1 MNIRQILT
9 GDVMYQKLLDRS
21 AGILLHPSSLPG
33 NEGIGTLG
41 KSAYNFIDWLY
52 SAHIRLW
59 QVLPLGPTGY
69 GDSPYAA
76 FSSFAG
82 NPLLID
88 LETLSAQGYLTAD
101 DIKLPN
107 YLSTEGSV
115 DFGSMVYWKM
125 PLLKKAAGVF
135 LSKIAATK
143 EGENASGVELK
154 DSFRRFQKS
163 NKHLNDY
170 ALFMSIK
177 EVYDE
182 KTAQEGL
189 FGKLWNNYW
198 PKALACRDPQTLK
211 RWAQEHRYDI
221 DRYKAIQFFF
231 FEQWMRL
238 RQYAN
243 EKGISIIGDIPIF
256 VAPDSSDVWANQKLF
271 QLDKNGVPTVVA
283 GVPPDYF
290 SATGQLW
297 GNPLYN
303 WEAMKADKYRW
314 WIDRINACLELVDY
328 IRIDHFRGFES
339 YWAVPFGASTAEKG
353 EWLPGPDH
361 HFFEAVQ
368 RTLLKQNSEYAKGLP
383 IIAEDLGIITPQVER
398 LRDDFQL
405 PGMKILQFAF
415 SAAEVRE
422 AGFTNAFL
430 PHRYTENAV
439 VYTGTHDNTT
449 LRAWLDTLSRD
460 DFEALL
466 FYIYGEKPAVELLD
480 ELFSVDYGATQLDKV
495 EAELP
500 TEDSEINLQVASFKE
515 DLCAELIKQA
525 FFSVAVFAVI
535 PFQDLYALGA
545 EARMNE
551 PSTLGKNWTWRMPRS
566 LLTTKSAEWLGDLV
580 IASGRCRRK

>member
-1 MNIRQILT
+1 M
-9 GDVMYQKLLDRS
+9 GDTMHLNRC
-21 AGILLHPSSLPG
+21 AGILLHPTSLPN

-41 KSAYNFIDWLY
+41 KTAYEFIDWLHA
-52 SAHIRLW
+52 AHIRLW

-88 LETLSAQGYLTAD
+88 LQTLSEQGYLAAG
-101 DIKLPN
+101 DIKLPD
-107 YLSTEGSV
+107 YLSSEGPI
-115 DFGSMVYWKM
+115 DFGSVVYWKL
-125 PLLKKAAGVF
+125 PVLKKAASTF
-135 LSKIAATK
+135 LDKIEEKGSPSGAKAA
-143 EGENASGVELK
+143 EA
-154 DSFRRFQKS
+154 FRRFK
-163 NKHLNDY
+163 KEHTHLDEY
-170 ALFMSIK
+170 ALFMSVK
-177 EVYDE
+177 EVYDA
-182 KTAQEGL
+182 KAAQEGL

-198 PKALACRDPQTLK
+198 PKELAQHDPAALQ
-211 RWAQEHRYDI
+211 RWAQEHRREI
-221 DRYKAIQFFF
+221 EVYKVIQYFFF
-231 FEQWMRL
+231 DQWTRL

-243 EKGISIIGDIPIF
+243 GKGISVIGDIPIF
-256 VAPDSSDVWANQKLF
+256 VAPDSSDVWAHQPLF
-271 QLDKNGVPTVVA
+271 RLDKDGVPSVVA

-303 WEAMKADKYRW
+303 WEAMQADKYRW
-314 WIDRINACLELVDY
+314 WLDRIDACLELVDY

-339 YWAVPFGASTAEKG
+339 YWAVPFGAENAING

-361 HFFEAVQ
+361 AFFEAVQ
-368 RTLLKQNSEYAKGLP
+368 RHLLNKDHDERTSGTAVDYAKGLP

-398 LRDDFQL
+398 LRDDFHL

-415 SAAEVRE
+415 SGAEVRE
-422 AGFTNAFL
+422 HGFTNAFL
-430 PHRYTENAV
+430 PHTYTQSAV

-466 FYIYGEKPAVELLD
+466 FYLYGEKPAVELLD
-480 ELFSVDYGATQLDKV
+480 ELFPAEQVTQNDGTGL
-495 EAELP
+495 E
-500 TEDSEINLQVASFKE
+500 TGSFKD

-525 FFSVAVFAVI
+525 FFSVAVFAVS

-551 PSTLGKNWTWRMPRS
+551 PSTLGKNWTWRMPRG
-566 LLTTKSAEWLGDLV
+566 LLTEECAEWLRNLV
-580 IASGRCRRK
+580 IASGRCG

>member
-1 MNIRQILT
+1 
-9 GDVMYQKLLDRS
+9 MYQKLLDRS
-21 AGILLHPSSLPG
+21 AGILLHPSSLFG
-33 NEGIGTLG
+33 NEGIGTFG
-41 KSAYNFIDWLY
+41 SSAYEFIDWLH

-88 LETLSAQGYLTAD
+88 LATLSEQGYLTAD
-101 DIKLPN
+101 DIKLPE
-107 YLSTEGSV
+107 YLSIEGAV
-115 DFGSMVYWKM
+115 DFGSVVYWKM
-125 PLLKKAAGVF
+125 PLLKKAAAAF
-135 LSKIAATK
+135 LSKITATK
-143 EGENASGVELK
+143 EGENASDVELK
-154 DSFRRFQKS
+154 DAFRRFQKS

-177 EVYDE
+177 EVYDA
-182 KTAQEGL
+182 KAAQEGL
-189 FGKLWNNYW
+189 WGKLWNNYW

-221 DRYKAIQFFF
+221 DRYKVIQFFF
-231 FEQWMRL
+231 FKQWTRL

-271 QLDKNGVPTVVA
+271 QLDENGVPTVVA

-290 SATGQLW
+290 SATGQFW

-314 WIDRINACLELVDY
+314 WIDRINVCLKLVDY

-398 LRDDFQL
+398 LRDDFRL

-466 FYIYGEKPAVELLD
+466 FYLYGEKPAVELLD
-480 ELFSVDYGATQLDKV
+480 EVFSADHGVTQLDKF
-495 EAELP
+495 EADESELP
-500 TEDSEINLQVASFKE
+500 TEDSEINLRVSSFKDE
-515 DLCAELIKQA
+515 LCAELIKQA
-525 FFSVAVFAVI
+525 FFSVAVFAII

-551 PSTLGKNWTWRMPRS
+551 PSTLGKNWTWRMPRG
-566 LLTTKSAEWLGDLV
+566 LLTSECAEWLGNLV
-580 IASGRCRRK
+580 IASGRCRRN

>member
-1 MNIRQILT
+1 MLSQPFT
-9 GDVMYQKLLDRS
+9 RS
-21 AGILLHPSSLPG
+21 AGILLHPTSIHS

-41 KSAYNFIDWLY
+41 KSTYHFIDWLY
-52 SAHIRLW
+52 TAHIRLW

-88 LETLSAQGYLTAD
+88 LETLSEQGYLTAE
-101 DIKLPN
+101 DIKLPD
-107 YLSTEGSV
+107 YLSTEGPV
-115 DFGSMVYWKM
+115 DFGSVIYWKM
-125 PLLKKAAGVF
+125 PLLKKAASAF
-135 LSKIAATK
+135 LSR
-143 EGENASGVELK
+143 LK
-154 DSFRRFQKS
+154 DNSAIGIALKEAFQRFQKG
-163 NKHLNDY
+163 NKHLGDY

-177 EVYDE
+177 EVYDA
-182 KTAQEGL
+182 KAVQEGL

-198 PKALACRDPQTLK
+198 PKALACRDPETLK
-211 RWAQEHRYDI
+211 RWAQEHRHEI
-221 DRYKAIQFFF
+221 DQYKAIQFFF
-231 FEQWMRL
+231 FEQWMQL
-238 RQYAN
+238 RKYAN
-243 EKGISIIGDIPIF
+243 EKDISIIGDIPIF
-256 VAPDSSDVWANQKLF
+256 AAPDSADVWANQHLF
-271 QLDKNGVPTVVA
+271 QLDENGRPTVVA

-314 WIDRINACLELVDY
+314 WIDRIEATLELVDY
-328 IRIDHFRGFES
+328 IRIDHFRGFEA
-339 YWAVPFGASTAEKG
+339 YWAIPFGAPTAEKG

-368 RTLLKQNSEYAKGLP
+368 RALLKKNSDYAKGLP
-383 IIAEDLGIITPQVER
+383 IIAEDLGIITPPVER
-398 LRDDFQL
+398 LRDDFRL

-415 SAAEVRE
+415 DAAEVRE
-422 AGFTNAFL
+422 AGFSDVFL
-430 PHRYTENAV
+430 PHTYTQNTV

-460 DFEALL
+460 DFEVLL
-466 FYIYGEKPAVELLD
+466 FYLDGERPAAEFLD
-480 ELFSVDYGATQLDKV
+480 ELFSADRTAVRCTTP
-495 EAELP
+495 EAAP
-500 TEDSEINLQVASFKE
+500 TTADNETALECSALKD

-535 PFQDLYALGA
+535 PLQDLYALGA

-551 PSTLGKNWTWRMPRS
+551 PSTIGKNWTWRMPRG
-566 LLTTKSAEWLGDLV
+566 LLSSDCAEWLGDLAIV
-580 IASGRCRRK
+580 SGRYGTNRTR

>member
-1 MNIRQILT
+1 MH
-9 GDVMYQKLLDRS
+9 QKLLNRS
-21 AGILLHPSSLPG
+21 AGILLHLSSLPS

-41 KSAYNFIDWLY
+41 KMAYEYIDWLY

-88 LETLSAQGYLTAD
+88 LETLSEQGYLTAD
-101 DIKLPN
+101 DIKLPE
-107 YLSTEGSV
+107 YLSTEGDV
-115 DFGSMVYWKM
+115 DFGSVVYWKI
-125 PLLKKAAGVF
+125 PLLKKAASAF
-135 LSKIAATK
+135 LNKIAAKK
-143 EGENASGVELK
+143 EGENGASDVELK
-154 DSFRRFQKS
+154 EAFRRFQKT
-163 NKHLNDY
+163 NKHLGDY

-177 EVYDE
+177 EVYDA
-182 KTAQEGL
+182 KAAKEGVS
-189 FGKLWNNYW
+189 GKLWNNYW
-198 PKALACRDPQTLK
+198 PKALACHDPQTLK
-211 RWAQEHRYDI
+211 RWAQEHRHDI
-221 DRYKAIQFFF
+221 ERYKAIQFFF
-231 FEQWMRL
+231 FEQWSRL
-238 RQYAN
+238 RRYAA

-256 VAPDSSDVWANQKLF
+256 VAPDSSDVWANQRLF
-271 QLDKNGVPTVVA
+271 QLDENGVPTVVA

-314 WIDRINACLELVDY
+314 WIDRIEAGLNFVDY

-339 YWAVPFGASTAEKG
+339 YWAIPFGAPTAEKG

-361 HFFEAVQ
+361 HFFEAIQ
-368 RTLLKQNSEYAKGLP
+368 RALLKKHSEYANGLP
-383 IIAEDLGIITPQVER
+383 IIAEDLGIITPQVEH
-398 LRDDFQL
+398 LRDDFGV
-405 PGMKILQFAF
+405 PGMKVLQFAF

-422 AGFTNAFL
+422 AGFSNAFL

-460 DFEALL
+460 DFEVLL
-466 FYIYGEKPAVELLD
+466 FYLYGEKPAIELLD
-480 ELFSVDYGATQLDKV
+480 ELFPAEHTAVRHGTS
-495 EAELP
+495 EAALP
-500 TEDSEINLQVASFKE
+500 TDDGTALEVSVFKD

-525 FFSVAVFAVI
+525 FFSVAVFSII

-566 LLTTKSAEWLGDLV
+566 LLTPECAEWLGNLV
-580 IASGRCRRK
+580 TVSDRCGRK

>member
-1 MNIRQILT
+1 MRSQ
-9 GDVMYQKLLDRS
+9 LLSRS
-21 AGILLHPSSLPG
+21 AGILLHPTSLPS

-41 KSAYNFIDWLY
+41 KSAYSFIDWLC
-52 SAHIRLW
+52 SADIRIW

-88 LETLSAQGYLTAD
+88 LATLSEQGYLTAD
-101 DIKLPN
+101 DIKLPD
-107 YLSTEGSV
+107 YLSTDGNI
-115 DFGSMVYWKM
+115 DFGSVVYWKI
-125 PLLKKAAGVF
+125 PLLKKAASKF
-135 LSKIAATK
+135 LNKINEK
-143 EGENASGVELK
+143 ENAADAELEEA
-154 DSFRRFQKS
+154 FRHFKKK
-163 NKHLNDY
+163 KHLGDY

-177 EVYDE
+177 EAYDT
-182 KTAQEGL
+182 KAAHEGL

-198 PKALACRDPQTLK
+198 PKALACRDQETLK
-211 RWAQEHRYDI
+211 HWAQEHLHEI
-221 DRYKAIQFFF
+221 ELYKVIQFFF
-231 FEQWMRL
+231 FEQWTHL
-238 RQYAN
+238 RRYAN

-271 QLDKNGVPTVVA
+271 RLDENGVPAAVA

-303 WEAMKADKYRW
+303 WETMKADKYRW
-314 WIDRINACLELVDY
+314 WIDRIEACLELVDY
-328 IRIDHFRGFES
+328 IRIDHFRGFEA
-339 YWAVPFGASTAEKG
+339 YWAVPFGAPTAEKG

-368 RTLLKQNSEYAKGLP
+368 RALLKKNSEYAKGLP
-383 IIAEDLGIITPQVER
+383 IIAEDLGVITPRVER
-398 LRDDFQL
+398 LRDDFHL

-422 AGFTNAFL
+422 AGFTDAFL
-430 PHRYTENAV
+430 PHRYTQNAV

-460 DFEALL
+460 DFEVLL
-466 FYIYGEKPAVELLD
+466 FYLYGERPAAELLD
-480 ELFSVDYGATQLDKV
+480 ELFSADGTAVQCNAS
-495 EAELP
+495 EAAQP
-500 TEDSEINLQVASFKE
+500 IADDGTTLQAAAFKD

-551 PSTLGKNWTWRMPRS
+551 PSTLGKNWTWRMPRG
-566 LLTTKSAEWLGDLV
+566 LLTPECAEWLSDLV
-580 IASGRCRRK
+580 TASGRCGVK